1 MVFNRKEYMKTYCQ
15 QYRQKPEVKLKRK
28 EEAKKNYQIQKAKL
42 LILKK
47 EEKTKQEE
55 LNHPKHFLKY
65 IRKDQEIKRY
75 RESSKEQR
83 ETKHSRFT
91 DILDSCDYGLML
103 VLSRQNNLQ
112 ISEISEIIG
121 LSRFNLQKHLNRMER
136 LGFVFSSTEVQGIS
150 VKRRWTRIYNLTAQ
164 GSVLL
169 NLFGTQIKNFILEDK
184 LKREQT
190 EGNGETR
197 KMLLEVLENEQY

>member
-65 IRKDQEIKRY
+65 IRKDQDIKRY
-75 RESSKEQR
+75 RESSKEQKK
-83 ETKHSRFT
+83 TKHSRFT

-103 VLSRQNNLQ
+103 VLSKQNNLQ
-112 ISEISEIIG
+112 ISDISEIIG
-121 LSRFNLQKHLNRMER
+121 LSRFNLQRHLNRMER
-136 LGFVFSSTEVQGIS
+136 LGFVFSSTEIQGVS

-184 LKREQT
+184 IKRE
-190 EGNGETR
+190 EVEHKGEIR
-197 KMLLEVLENEQY
+197 KMLLEVIENEQY

>member
-1 MVFNRKEYMKTYCQ
+1 MVFNRKEYMRAYFC
-15 QYRQKPEVKLKRK
+15 QYRQNPEVKEKRK
-28 EEAKKNYQIQKAKL
+28 EEAKKNYKRQKSKL

-55 LNHPKHFLKY
+55 LNSPKHFLKY
-65 IRKDQEIKRY
+65 VRKDQDIKRY
-75 RESSKEQR
+75 RESSKEQKK
-83 ETKHSRFT
+83 TKHSRFT